1 MLEQQEQ
8 EQAEQVGRPAPDDQ
22 ESAPQPQPEHSIL
35 RDIETASETIAL
47 YTAIIGKR
55 PEIVPQSEDE
65 FSEDDPLPIMSI
77 SPNWPHVNRQ
87 LISIWFRRMSL
98 HARKRIDQ
106 AITRIA
112 S

>member
-1 MLEQQEQ
+1 VLDQQEQ
-8 EQAEQVGRPAPDDQ
+8 APAEQVNQPAP
-22 ESAPQPQPEHSIL
+22 EEEVVAPPEHSIL

-55 PEIVPQSEDE
+55 LEIVPPSEEE
-65 FSEDDPLPIMSI
+65 FSEDGPLPIMSI

-106 AITRIA
+106 AIMRIA